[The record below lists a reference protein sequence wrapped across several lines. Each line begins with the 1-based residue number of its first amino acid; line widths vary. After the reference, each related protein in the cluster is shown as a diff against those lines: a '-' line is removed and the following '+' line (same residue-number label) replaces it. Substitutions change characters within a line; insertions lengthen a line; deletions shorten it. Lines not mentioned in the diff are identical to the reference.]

1 MFCPRC
7 RSEYEAGHF
16 RCPDC
21 DISLVTLLPE
31 EGPPQF
37 VDYEEIL
44 STFNPADIAL
54 VKSILD
60 AEDIIY
66 FFKGEHFTYVRPFAD
81 PARLMV
87 ARDQADEA
95 RELLKDLDLSYMGV
109 NMPDEEKED
118 GSES

>member
-1 MFCPRC
+1 MYCPRC
-7 RSEYEAGHF
+7 RAEYEAGHF

-21 DISLVTLLPE
+21 DIPLVTALPE
-31 EGPPQF
+31 EEPLRF

-60 AEDIIY
+60 AEEITY

-87 ARDQADEA
+87 ARDQAEEA

-109 NMPDEEKED
+109 NMPAEAREDE
-118 GSES
+118 SES